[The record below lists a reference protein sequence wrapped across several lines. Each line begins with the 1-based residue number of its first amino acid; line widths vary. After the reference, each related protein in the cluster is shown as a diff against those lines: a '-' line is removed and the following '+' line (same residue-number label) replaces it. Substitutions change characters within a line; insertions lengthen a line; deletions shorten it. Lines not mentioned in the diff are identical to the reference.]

1 MKRLLFALAAVLA
14 VCVASCSDGDPAVTK
29 ITPSSTTGDSFTL
42 PSGYEAADSAIMT
55 VKNIATGVETTYEVA
70 KTVPSI
76 VVEDGL
82 YDISLTVYTTRSI
95 GNNASVQ
102 QVLRDIKS
110 NVKVSGGTLELT
122 FSPVAVVAGQ
132 GFLFAEVC
140 LAPKLADGVKMD
152 LYSSWFR
159 IVNSSADTLDADG
172 LCIIQSKFVTNLKY
186 DYTPDIMSEAVAVDA
201 IYRIPATGLRVAPG
215 ETILIA
221 DQAIN
226 HQETNALSFDLS
238 NADFE
243 WYDETEKNLDID
255 NPDVPNMERVYCNTK
270 TVWIPNSQGYK
281 VFGLAF
287 ISTDDEEYL
296 EKYVYDY
303 SWIQVSADIEKE
315 MAGSCYMVPNDWIV
329 DCITFSPSTLYQ
341 WNITSS
347 SLDAGYVS
355 IGKTGAD
362 KDRLGKSARRKVQ
375 DGKFVDTNDSSND
388 FDVVEA
394 DPAYQF

>member
-1 MKRLLFALAAVLA
+1 M
-14 VCVASCSDGDPAVTK
+14 
-29 ITPSSTTGDSFTL
+29 
-42 PSGYEAADSAIMT
+42 
-55 VKNIATGVETTYEVA
+55 
-70 KTVPSI
+70 
-76 VVEDGL
+76 
-82 YDISLTVYTTRSI
+82 
-95 GNNASVQ
+95 
-102 QVLRDIKS
+102 
-110 NVKVSGGTLELT
+110 
-122 FSPVAVVAGQ
+122 
-132 GFLFAEVC
+132 
-140 LAPKLADGVKMD
+140 
-152 LYSSWFR
+152 
-159 IVNSSADTLDADG
+159 
-172 LCIIQSKFVTNLKY
+172 
-186 DYTPDIMSEAVAVDA
+186 
-201 IYRIPATGLRVAPG
+201 APG

-270 TVWIPNSQGYK
+270 TVWIPNSQGNK

-303 SWIQVSADIEKE
+303 SWIQVDADVEKE
-315 MAGSCYMVPNDWIV
+315 MSGSCYMVPNDWIV
-329 DCITFSPSTLYQ
+329 DCVTFSPSTQYK

-394 DPAYQF
+394 DPAYKF